1 MKFIP
6 RRTALAALGAV
17 ATTLLAGPVAAQQV
31 VTLRL
36 HQMLPPQATIPAKA
50 LIPWAQKVEAE
61 SGGKIKV
68 QLFHAMALGGAPPQ
82 LFDQARDG
90 VVDLTW
96 TVLGYTPGRFNK
108 AEVFELPFMSGSA
121 EQSSQAFQEYVEKF
135 AADEFSSVKLIAVH
149 THGPGLFHTKAPVT
163 GLESLR
169 GMKVRGGSRIINN
182 MLTKLGAT
190 PVGMPVPAVTEALS
204 KGVIDGTTIPWE
216 VTPAL
221 KVSELVKNH
230 TTFAGDRG
238 LYTQTFAFSMN
249 KASYEKLPADLKKVI
264 DNNSGLPAA
273 AMFGRAMDEGDK
285 AGRAIA
291 EKAGN
296 NIVALDAAETQR
308 WRRTAATVET
318 DWINEVKGKNID
330 GAKLAAEARALIA
343 KYSK

>member
-1 MKFIP
+1 MSSF
-6 RRTALAALGAV
+6 RRRALLALATLSALTGAS
-17 ATTLLAGPVAAQQV
+17 LAQAQT
-31 VTLRL
+31 VTFRL
-36 HQMLPPQATIPAKA
+36 HQFLPPQAAIPAKA
-50 LIPWAQKVEAE
+50 IIPWAKKVEAE
-61 SGGKIKV
+61 SGGRIKI
-68 QLFHAMALGGAPPQ
+68 QLFHAMQMGGTPPQ

-90 VVDLTW
+90 VVDITW

-108 AEVFELPFMSGSA
+108 SEVFELPFMSGSA
-121 EQSSQAFQEYVEKF
+121 EQSSRAFQAYVEKF
-135 AADEFSSVKLIAVH
+135 AADEFKDVKLLAVH

-169 GMKVRGGSRIINN
+169 GMKIRGGSRIINN
-182 MLTKLGAT
+182 MLTKLGAN

-230 TTFAGDRG
+230 TTFAGQQG

-249 KASYEKLPADLKKVI
+249 RAAYNKLPDELKKVI
-264 DNNSGLPAA
+264 DNNAGIETA

-296 NIVALDAAETQR
+296 NIVALDVAETQR
-308 WRRTAATVET
+308 WRRTAGTVET
-318 DWINEVKGKNID
+318 DWINEMKGKNID
-330 GAKLAAEARALIA
+330 GAKLASEARALIA

>member
-1 MKFIP
+1 MNFVP
-6 RRTALAALGAV
+6 RRTALATLSAV
-17 ATTLLAGPVAAQQV
+17 ATVLLAGPAAAQQV

-121 EQSSQAFQEYVEKF
+121 ERSSQAFQEYVEKF
-135 AADEFSSVKLIAVH
+135 AADEFRSVKLIAVH
-149 THGPGLFHTKAPVT
+149 THGPGLFHTKTPVT

-249 KASYEKLPADLKKVI
+249 RASYDKLPADLKTVI
-264 DNNSGLPAA
+264 DNNSGIATA

-296 NIVALDAAETQR
+296 NILALDAAETQR

-318 DWINEVKGKNID
+318 DWINEVKAKNID